1 MTNVELATKLYRT
14 MAFDYDQAH
23 RLVDRGLMLGWTADQ
38 MGQFGELLPVALTGA
53 AHGLSYAQLLG
64 WRNVGR
70 LVLLVDAVGYGLVE
84 PRDVPDTPPISP
96 ALVLRDAD

>member
-1 MTNVELATKLYRT
+1 MTNIELVTKLYRT
-14 MAFDYDQAH
+14 TVLDYDQAY

-38 MGQFGELLPVALTGA
+38 MGQFGEYLSIALTGA
-53 AHGLSYAQLLG
+53 ARGLSYTQLFG
-64 WRNVGR
+64 WYNACK

-96 ALVLRDAD
+96 TLVLRDAD